1 MTTFYREV
9 TSTETQRP
17 SKRAT
22 MSHRPRSSP
31 TAHLA
36 DRYYERLV
44 FSRDQL
50 SSLFGRREEG
60 AERGPVQRASL
71 DRNKE
76 LAVRQ
81 MFQLGM
87 FVQRAGHGRNTH
99 RSRAPRSGKS
109 ERLRPSYADGIMVH
123 ADCYLVING
132 KEGHPISMSASLETQ
147 RSIYDME
154 PLSAGSTTSR
164 ENPQHE

>member
-1 MTTFYREV
+1 
-9 TSTETQRP
+9 
-17 SKRAT
+17 

-50 SSLFGRREEG
+50 SSLFGRIEEG

-81 MFQLGM
+81 MFQLGI
-87 FVQRAGHGRNTH
+87 FVQRGMAVIPTGREHQRVGNQKDFD
-99 RSRAPRSGKS
+99 P
-109 ERLRPSYADGIMVH
+109 YADGIMVH
-123 ADCYLVING
+123 ADCHLVING
-132 KEGHPISMSASLETQ
+132 KEGHSVH
-147 RSIYDME
+147 DME
-154 PLSAGSTTSR
+154 PLSAGSTTLR
-164 ENPQHE
+164 EIPQHE

>member
-1 MTTFYREV
+1 
-9 TSTETQRP
+9 
-17 SKRAT
+17 

-87 FVQRAGHGRNTH
+87 FVQRGMAVIPTGREYQGVGNQKDFDPHT
-99 RSRAPRSGKS
+99 PT
-109 ERLRPSYADGIMVH
+109 E
-123 ADCYLVING
+123 
-132 KEGHPISMSASLETQ
+132 
-147 RSIYDME
+147 
-154 PLSAGSTTSR
+154 
-164 ENPQHE
+164 